1 MRLSRYF
8 LPILRETPKEA
19 EVVSHRLMLRAGL
32 IRQEAAGIYAW
43 LPLGFRVLKKIEQ
56 IVREEQDRAGAIEL
70 LMPTLQLA
78 DLWRESGRYDAY
90 GPEMLRIKDR
100 HERDML
106 YGPTNEDMITEIFR
120 AYIRSYRELPK
131 ILYHIQWKFRDEQ
144 RPRFGVMRGREF
156 LMKDAYS
163 FDIDEAAARIS
174 YNKMFVAYLRTFARM
189 GLKAIPMAA
198 ETGPI
203 GGDLS
208 HEFIILAET
217 GESGVF
223 CNSDVLDLPIPGEGI
238 DYDAD
243 LTPHIRPWTSL
254 YAATEDV
261 HDRLRFER
269 EVPADKRLHTRGI
282 EVGQIFYFGTKYS
295 EPMKAVVTGPD
306 GVERP
311 IHGGSYGV
319 GVSRLVAAII
329 EAFHDEAGI
338 KWPEAVAPFKVAILN
353 LKQGG
358 ADTDAAC
365 ERLYRELIRQGVEV
379 LYDDLEQRPGAK
391 FATADLIGIPWQ
403 VLVGPKGLAEG
414 KVEVKR
420 RAGGTRDLMSP
431 TDAVARIVP
440 HGAAPSICSC
450 RTEFAANVGFHSP
463 ASAEPNGPGTGPDD
477 RGEPHAALC
486 PVRVDAVAPLPAGAP
501 QGRIHF
507 RHRRVLVPR
516 HHARRC
522 HPDHRDGRDERV
534 PQGAVEQDPRAQR
547 PSAGAA
553 AGNPAH
559 RLGGSGRPHRAGAR
573 RHARRPPGR
582 RPGACLVALQ
592 RRRRAGAR
600 RARARPDEAPLHRQQ
615 HQAGLARGF

>member
-19 EVVSHRLMLRAGL
+19 EIASHRLMLRAGL

-78 DLWRESGRYDAY
+78 DLWRESGRYEAY
-90 GPEMLRIKDR
+90 GPEMLRIRDR
-100 HERDML
+100 HERELL

-120 AYIRSYRELPK
+120 AYVRSYRDLPK

-163 FDIDEAAARIS
+163 FDLDEAAARAS

-189 GLKAIPMAA
+189 GLKAIPMRA

-223 CNSDVLDLPIPGEGI
+223 CNSDVLELPIPGEDV

-243 LTPHIRPWTSL
+243 LTPLIRPWTTV
-254 YAATEDV
+254 YAATADV
-261 HDRLRFER
+261 HDAARFER
-269 EVPADKRLHTRGI
+269 EVPPEKRLQTRGI

-295 EPMKAVVTGPD
+295 LPMKAMVTGPD
-306 GVERP
+306 GVDRP

-319 GVSRLVAAII
+319 GVSRLVGAII
-329 EAFHDEAGI
+329 EAFHDDAGI
-338 KWPEAVAPFKVAILN
+338 KWPEAVAPFGVAILN

-358 ADTDAAC
+358 SDTDPAS
-365 ERLYRELIRQGVEV
+365 EQLYRALSAKGVEV
-379 LYDDLEQRPGAK
+379 LYDDTDQRPGAK

-403 VLVGPKGLAEG
+403 VLIGPKGLAEG

-420 RAGGTRDLMSP
+420 RTDGSRELMSP
-431 TDAVARIVP
+431 ADALAR
-440 HGAAPSICSC
+440 
-450 RTEFAANVGFHSP
+450 
-463 ASAEPNGPGTGPDD
+463 
-477 RGEPHAALC
+477 
-486 PVRVDAVAPLPAGAP
+486 
-501 QGRIHF
+501 
-507 RHRRVLVPR
+507 LVP
-516 HHARRC
+516 
-522 HPDHRDGRDERV
+522 
-534 PQGAVEQDPRAQR
+534 
-547 PSAGAA
+547 
-553 AGNPAH
+553 
-559 RLGGSGRPHRAGAR
+559 
-573 RHARRPPGR
+573 
-582 RPGACLVALQ
+582 
-592 RRRRAGAR
+592 
-600 RARARPDEAPLHRQQ
+600 
-615 HQAGLARGF
+615 